1 MNTLK
6 KSLHRDLLSTL
17 LITTLCAVPGV
28 AVTNAPTFGDD
39 AAFLEE
45 NTDAFVLRR
54 DNAGIVVVPEYQ
66 GRVMTATAEGNNGL
80 SSGWMNYELIEKG
93 MLRADQEKGTLEEH
107 MYAFGGEERFW
118 MGPEGGQYAIFFAPG
133 TKFEFSDWFT
143 PDPID
148 NEPWKVTNKNRT
160 QVEFQKSFDLQNH
173 SGTQFRVKVERKV
186 SLLNDTQIAKLLKGE
201 PPAGVSSV
209 AYRTDNKVT
218 NIGQQAW
225 TKDKGLLSIWMLCML
240 RPSPTTTVF
249 IPYIKGSE
257 EKLGPIVNADYFG
270 QVPPER
276 LKVEDGLI
284 FFKADGK
291 SRGKIGLPPERSRGI
306 AGSYDPV
313 ARRLTLLI
321 FNQPR
326 EYPGYVNSKWELQDE
341 PFKGD
346 ALNSYNDGPV
356 DASGEQM
363 GPFYELESSSP
374 ALALDPGPSS
384 THTQTILHLYGDQ
397 DVLQS
402 VLERIAEVDLE
413 MVRNA
418 LK

>member
-1 MNTLK
+1 MSTLK
-6 KSLHRDLLSTL
+6 KNLHRDLVSTL
-17 LITTLCAVPGV
+17 LIATLSAVPVV
-28 AVTNAPTFGDD
+28 AGPSAPTFGND

-45 NTDAFVLRR
+45 NTDAIVLRR

-80 SSGWMNYELIEKG
+80 SSGWMNYELIERG
-93 MLRADQEKGTLEEH
+93 ILRADLVKGDLEEH

-118 MGPEGGQYAIFFAPG
+118 MGPEGGQYSIFFAPG

-148 NEPWKVTNKNRT
+148 NKPWKVTNKSRT
-160 QVEFQKSFDLQNH
+160 QVEFQRSFDLLNH
-173 SGTQFRVKVERKV
+173 SGTQFSVKVDRKV

-201 PPAGVSSV
+201 LPAGIKSV
-209 AYRTDNKVT
+209 AYRTENKVT
-218 NIGQQAW
+218 NRGQQAW
-225 TKDKGLLSIWMLCML
+225 TKDSGLLSIWMLCML
-240 RPSPTTTVF
+240 QPSPTTTVF

-257 EKLGPIVNADYFG
+257 EEFGPIVNADYFG
-270 QVPPER
+270 QVPPDR

-284 FFKADGK
+284 YFKADGK
-291 SRGKIGLPPERSRGI
+291 SRGKIGLPPERSKGI
-306 AGSYDPV
+306 SGSYDPV

-321 FNQPR
+321 FNQPKKHS
-326 EYPGYVNSKWELQDE
+326 GYVNSMWEIQDE

-346 ALNSYNDGPV
+346 AVNSYNDGPV
-356 DASGEQM
+356 DDSGEQM

-374 ALALDPGPSS
+374 ALALDPGTSG

-397 DVLQS
+397 DDLQS
-402 VLERIAEVDLE
+402 VLDRIVKVDLE